1 MKIACIGDRETV
13 TLMKLAGAAYC
24 EIAGDVEKQFD
35 EIVSRQDVGILVM
48 NERVAQRI
56 KKRIY
61 NYRLLN
67 DTPVIVEIPD
77 KMGKVGEDSIRKLI
91 MRAVGVDVK

>member
-13 TLMKLAGAAYC
+13 AIMKLAGASYC
-24 EIAGDVEKQFD
+24 EIADNIEKQFD
-35 EIVSRQDVGILVM
+35 EMVAREDVGILVI
-48 NERVAQRI
+48 NERIAEKI
-56 KKRIY
+56 KSRIY
-61 NYRLLN
+61 NHRLLN

-77 KMGKVGEDSIRKLI
+77 KMGKSGEDGIRKLI